1 MRRAGFTL
9 IELLVV
15 ISIIAVLMGIVLP
28 SLGKAREASRSL
40 KCKANLRSIGQG
52 LQMYMDAESN
62 ETLPSVRPLHGSDP
76 GGGNDK
82 SLLEVLGAYMDAAVP
97 RRPEGEDL
105 FIVDKDSPYRC
116 PSDRAGTDPDTGF
129 APLWATAGVS
139 YEYLAGG
146 VMLFTTFSITPGEP
160 WRAAQLTTAAYRLR
174 SEHGNDFPILHD
186 AAAKGDDSEPWHDGP
201 VGQNALYYPDMR
213 ADDLRPIDEGEY
225 IDLLGDITRMGA
237 ARG

>member
-1 MRRAGFTL
+1 MRRAAFTL

-52 LQMYMDAESN
+52 LQMYMDAESDG
-62 ETLPSVRPLHGSDP
+62 TLPSVRPLHSADP

-82 SLLEVLGAYMDAAVP
+82 SLLEVLEAYMDTPVP

-139 YEYLAGG
+139 YEYFAGG
-146 VMLFTTFSITPGEP
+146 VMLFTTGSITPGDP

-174 SEHGNDFPILHD
+174 SEHGKDFPLLQD
-186 AAAKGDDSEPWHDGP
+186 AAFRRDDSEPWHDGRI
-201 VGQNALYYPDMR
+201 GQNALYYPDMR
-213 ADDLRPIDEGEY
+213 ADDLRPVDEGEI
-225 IDLLGDITRMGA
+225 IDLIRDITRMGA
-237 ARG
+237 PRG